1 MADRQIRERVKI
13 KKARGVLHNERAMK
27 ALKTVRSNAEHRATR
42 EMQRTLSPLSF
53 PPGNGNELV
62 YKTRVL
68 HKHFKQ
74 ALIALSLR
82 DRPQYNCPHTYATLC
97 LMTGMNP
104 AFIANLLGHSVQ
116 MLLST
121 YARWINSASDWNLIS
136 RLGMSEMGTK
146 QVLAQPS

>member
-13 KKARGVLHNERAMK
+13 NKARGVPLAMK
-27 ALKTVRSNAEHRATR
+27 ALKTARSNAEHRATR
-42 EMQRTLSPLSF
+42 EMQHALSPRVF

-82 DRPQYNCPHTYATLC
+82 DRPQYNCHHTYATLC

-121 YARWINSASDWNLIS
+121 YARWINSASDWKLLS